1 MPVRDMQ
8 FDAARIGASLYRG
21 GERDEQRVTP
31 ANESELMLRYTI
43 KRDAKKR
50 NKTKQLRPCGCCKG
64 DALNYRRWPYE
75 QER

>member
-8 FDAARIGASLYRG
+8 FDAAKDRDLALPTG
-21 GERDEQRVTP
+21 GRRDEQRVTP

-50 NKTKQLRPCGCCKG
+50 KQDKTAAPVRLLQG
-64 DALNYRRWPYE
+64 
-75 QER
+75 

>member
-1 MPVRDMQ
+1 MPVRDVQ
-8 FDAARIGASLYRG
+8 FDAAKDRG
-21 GERDEQRVTP
+21 LALPTGG
-31 ANESELMLRYTI
+31 NESELMLRYTI

-64 DALNYRRWPYE
+64 DALNYRRRPYE